1 MAQQKSD
8 FAMFD
13 NSIMKDGTNSELS
26 APSMLSP
33 VSGFSSDASSFLYGG
48 GYTHA
53 PNARPAPPY
62 SATLRTNF
70 TSATNDQNSASA
82 GTGNKPN
89 SALPVAEDDA
99 SESPDATFR
108 HFRTPANDP
117 GMPFS
122 DMMVTASPLYGRAS
136 KRNMI
141 FIMVA
146 IVVGTIVGVLLKHFK
161 TDTTAAQWIMTP
173 GNLFVRAVQC
183 VVVPMVFVNLVV
195 ATADIMHKGLGKRLS
210 FRVTFVLLMS
220 IIAGI
225 VQGLAT
231 AVIMHSVF
239 TSYQKDESTS
249 STDAIFGIQCG
260 NGKYLEADD
269 DGVVTCSA
277 TEISGTSQFALDDI
291 NSALVRNEALTGT
304 NTTLSDNVL
313 SIIDQVVPANIMAA
327 FISNTLLSIAAFS
340 LPLGVTL
347 AFSFHGPTNLNP
359 LLEFFREVNETLVH
373 IAHWILRF
381 TPFAVLSLLAGSL
394 ATSLEDSVADHP
406 LKLVLLVVAALAV
419 SVLVHM
425 IVVVPTVF
433 VLITRRNPFRFMRQ
447 MLPAYVY
454 SLGCSS
460 SMATMP
466 LSLQCIETSREV
478 SSPVM
483 HFILSV
489 GTSLHMPGTAIYL
502 AMLVHFMAD
511 VAGIADAQSVSTML
525 VTFLGVLL
533 CTVTAPPIPSGAL
546 TVLTAAWNIVFP
558 AYAIPDNLYALV
570 VASDV
575 FLDRFVTLCNV
586 NAQAM
591 LCRILADQ
599 VDDNNAG
606 NVPPAQVQQYAV
618 R

>member
-1 MAQQKSD
+1 MAQKD

-13 NSIMKDGTNSELS
+13 NSIMKDSTNSEVS

-48 GYTHA
+48 AYAHA
-53 PNARPAPPY
+53 PNARPAPPH

-70 TSATNDQNSASA
+70 TSAANDQSG
-82 GTGNKPN
+82 GTGARPN
-89 SALPVAEDDA
+89 SALPAATEDDA
-99 SESPDATFR
+99 SESPDAAFR

-122 DMMVTASPLYGRAS
+122 DMVVSASPLYGRAS
-136 KRNMI
+136 KRNMV
-141 FIMVA
+141 FIIIA
-146 IVVGTIVGVLLKHFK
+146 IVIGSVVGVVLKNAK
-161 TDTTAAQWIMTP
+161 IDTTVAKWVMTP

-183 VVVPMVFVNLVV
+183 VVVPMVLVNLVV
-195 ATADIMHKGLGKRLS
+195 ATADITNKGLGKRLS
-210 FRVTFVLLMS
+210 FRVTVLLLASM
-220 IIAGI
+220 IIAI
-225 VQGLAT
+225 IQGLLT
-231 AVIMHSVF
+231 GVIMHSVF
-239 TSYQKDESTS
+239 KGYRNDESTTG
-249 STDAIFGIQCG
+249 TDAIFGIQCG
-260 NGKYLEADD
+260 NGKYLEASD

-277 TEISGTSQFALDDI
+277 TEVSGASQFSLDDV

-304 NTTLSDNVL
+304 NTTMSDNVL
-313 SIIDQVVPANIMAA
+313 NIINQIVPDNIMAA

-347 AFSFHGPTNLNP
+347 AYSFHGPTNLNP

-373 IAHWILRF
+373 MAHWILRF

-406 LKLVLLVVAALAV
+406 ITLVFQLVGALSL

-425 IVVVPTVF
+425 LVVVPIAF
-433 VLITRRNPFRFMRQ
+433 VLFTRRNPFRFMRQ

-478 SSPVM
+478 PSPVM
-483 HFILSV
+483 HFVLSV

-502 AMLVHFMAD
+502 AVLVHFIAV
-511 VAGIADAQSVSTML
+511 VAGVVDAQSGSTML
-525 VTFLGVLL
+525 VSFLGVLL
-533 CTVTAPPIPSGAL
+533 CTITAPPVPSGAL

-558 AYAIPDNLYALV
+558 DSAIPDNLYALV

-591 LCRILADQ
+591 LCRVLADQ
-599 VDDNNAG
+599 VDENEAG
-606 NVPPAQVQQYAV
+606 TRAQVQQYAS

>member
-1 MAQQKSD
+1 MAQQKPDLS
-8 FAMFD
+8 MFD
-13 NSIMKDGTNSELS
+13 HSIVKDGTNSELS

-33 VSGFSSDASSFLYGG
+33 VSGLSSDTSSFLYGG
-48 GYTHA
+48 GYAHA
-53 PNARPAPPY
+53 PNARPAPPH

-70 TSATNDQNSASA
+70 TSAANDQSGTRPAS
-82 GTGNKPN
+82 T
-89 SALPVAEDDA
+89 LPATKEDDA
-99 SESPDATFR
+99 SESPDAAFR

-122 DMMVTASPLYGRAS
+122 DMVVSASPLYGRAS

-141 FIMVA
+141 FIVLA
-146 IVVGTIVGVLLKHFK
+146 IVVGSIVGALLKHFK
-161 TDTTAAQWIMTP
+161 IDTTTAEWIMTP

-183 VVVPMVFVNLVV
+183 VVVPMVLVNLVV
-195 ATADIMHKGLGKRLS
+195 ATADITNKGLGKRLS
-210 FRVTFVLLMS
+210 LRVTALFLVS
-220 IIAGI
+220 IIVAI
-225 VQGLAT
+225 LQGLLT
-231 AVIMHSVF
+231 GVIMHSAF

-249 STDAIFGIQCG
+249 STDPIFGIQCG
-260 NGKYLEADD
+260 NGKYLEAGD
-269 DGVVTCSA
+269 DGTITCSA
-277 TEISGTSQFALDDI
+277 TEISGSSQFALDDV
-291 NSALVRNEALTGT
+291 NGALVRNEALTGT
-304 NTTLSDNVL
+304 NTTLSNNVL
-313 SIIDQVVPANIMAA
+313 AIINQVVPNNIMAA
-327 FISNTLLSIAAFS
+327 FVSNTLLSIAAFS

-347 AFSFHGPTNLNP
+347 AYSFHGPTNLNP

-373 IAHWILRF
+373 MAHWILRF

-394 ATSLEDSVADHP
+394 ANSLEDSVADHP
-406 LKLVLLVVAALAV
+406 LNLVLQVVAALAV

-425 IVVVPTVF
+425 LIVVPAAFVVF
-433 VLITRRNPFRFMRQ
+433 TRRNPFRFMRQ

-478 SSPVM
+478 PSPVM
-483 HFILSV
+483 HFVLSV
-489 GTSLHMPGTAIYL
+489 GTSLHMPGTALYL
-502 AMLVHFMAD
+502 ALLVHFMAD
-511 VAGIADAQSVSTML
+511 VAAVVEAQSSTTML
-525 VTFLGVLL
+525 VSFLGVLL
-533 CTVTAPPIPSGAL
+533 CTITAPPIPGGAL

-558 AYAIPDNLYALV
+558 ESAIPDSLYALV

-591 LCRILADQ
+591 LCRVLADQ
-599 VDDNNAG
+599 VDENDNSNA
-606 NVPPAQVQQYAV
+606 PRAQVQQYAV

>member
-1 MAQQKSD
+1 MAQGKPD

-13 NSIMKDGTNSELS
+13 SSIMKDGTTSDVS

-33 VSGFSSDASSFLYGG
+33 VSGFSSDASSSFFYGG
-48 GYTHA
+48 GYAHA

-70 TSATNDQNSASA
+70 TSAASHPSGGVA
-82 GTGNKPN
+82 SVARPN
-89 SALPVAEDDA
+89 STLPAAVEDDA
-99 SESPDATFR
+99 NESPDAAFR

-122 DMMVTASPLYGRAS
+122 GMVVAASPLYGRAS
-136 KRNMI
+136 KRNMM
-141 FIMVA
+141 FIVVA
-146 IVVGTIVGVLLKHFK
+146 IVVGSVAGVLLKHFHIDA
-161 TDTTAAQWIMTP
+161 TVALWVMTP

-195 ATADIMHKGLGKRLS
+195 ATADIMHKGLGRRLS
-210 FRVTFVLLMS
+210 LRVSVALLVS
-220 IIAGI
+220 IVAAI
-225 VQGLAT
+225 VQGLVT
-231 AVIMHSVF
+231 GIIMHPVF
-239 TSYQKDESTS
+239 TSYQHAVSAS

-260 NGKYLEADD
+260 NGKYLEAGG

-277 TEISGTSQFALDDI
+277 TAITNTSQFALDDV

-304 NTTLSDNVL
+304 NTSMSDNVL
-313 SIIDQVVPANIMAA
+313 AIFDQVVPDNIMSA
-327 FISNTLLSIAAFS
+327 FITNTLLSIAAFS

-347 AFSFHGPTNLNP
+347 AYSFHGPTNLNP

-373 IAHWILRF
+373 MVHWILRF

-394 ATSLEDSVADHP
+394 SSSLDGSVVDHP
-406 LKLVLLVVAALAV
+406 LSLVLRMVAVLAV

-425 IVVVPTVF
+425 FVVLPAFF

-478 SSPVM
+478 PSPVM
-483 HFILSV
+483 HFVLSV

-502 AMLVHFMAD
+502 AVLVHLMAD
-511 VAGIADAQSVSTML
+511 VAGIAQSATTVLVS
-525 VTFLGVLL
+525 FLAVFL
-533 CTVTAPPIPSGAL
+533 CTVTAPPVPSGAL

-558 AYAIPDNLYALV
+558 ASAIPDSLYALV

-575 FLDRFVTLCNV
+575 FLDRFITLCNV

-591 LCRILADQ
+591 LCRIVADQ
-599 VDDNNAG
+599 VDDKDVG
-606 NVPPAQVQQYAV
+606 NVPRPQVQQYSA

>member
-1 MAQQKSD
+1 MAQQKAD

-13 NSIMKDGTNSELS
+13 NSIVKDGTNSDLS

-33 VSGFSSDASSFLYGG
+33 MSGFSSDASSFLYGG
-48 GYTHA
+48 GYAQA
-53 PNARPAPPY
+53 PNTRPAPPY

-70 TSATNDQNSASA
+70 TSAANDQSSGMGARPA
-82 GTGNKPN
+82 
-89 SALPVAEDDA
+89 SALPPTTEDDM
-99 SESPDATFR
+99 SESPDAAFR

-122 DMMVTASPLYGRAS
+122 GMVVSTSPLYGRAS
-136 KRNMI
+136 KRNMT
-141 FIMVA
+141 FIVVA
-146 IVVGTIVGVLLKHFK
+146 IVLGSVVGVLLKHLEI
-161 TDTTAAQWIMTP
+161 DTTAAQWVMTP

-183 VVVPMVFVNLVV
+183 VVVPMVLVNLVV
-195 ATADIMHKGLGKRLS
+195 ATADITSKGLGKRLGL
-210 FRVTFVLLMS
+210 RVTGVLLVS
-220 IIAGI
+220 IIVAI
-225 VQGLAT
+225 LQGLLTSA
-231 AVIMHSVF
+231 IMHSVF
-239 TSYQKDESTS
+239 SSYQNDESTS

-260 NGKYLEADD
+260 NGKYLEAGD

-277 TEISGTSQFALDDI
+277 TEISGTSQFALDDV

-313 SIIDQVVPANIMAA
+313 SIIDQIVPDNIMAA

-340 LPLGVTL
+340 LPLGATL
-347 AFSFHGPTNLNP
+347 AYSFHGPTNLNP

-373 IAHWILRF
+373 MANWILGF

-394 ATSLEDSVADHP
+394 ATTLEDSVADHP
-406 LKLVLLVVAALAV
+406 LKLVLQVMAALAA

-425 IVVVPTVF
+425 LVVVPVAFVVF
-433 VLITRRNPFRFMRQ
+433 TRRNPFRFMRQ

-478 SSPVM
+478 PSPVM
-483 HFILSV
+483 HFVLSV
-489 GTSLHMPGTAIYL
+489 GTSLHMPGTALYL
-502 AMLVHFMAD
+502 AVLVHFMAN
-511 VAGIADAQSVSTML
+511 VAGVANPQSATTML

-533 CTVTAPPIPSGAL
+533 CTITAPPIPGGAL

-558 AYAIPDNLYALV
+558 EAAIPDSLYALV

-591 LCRILADQ
+591 LCRVLADQ
-599 VDDNNAG
+599 VDENDTG
-606 NVPPAQVQQYAV
+606 TPPRAQVQQYAA

>member
-1 MAQQKSD
+1 MAQKKPD

-13 NSIMKDGTNSELS
+13 HSIMKDGTNSELS

-33 VSGFSSDASSFLYGG
+33 VSGLSSDASSFLYGG
-48 GYTHA
+48 GYAHA
-53 PNARPAPPY
+53 PNSRPAPPH

-70 TSATNDQNSASA
+70 TSAANESGGLGPRPA
-82 GTGNKPN
+82 
-89 SALPVAEDDA
+89 SALPVAAEDDA
-99 SESPDATFR
+99 SESPDAAFR

-122 DMMVTASPLYGRAS
+122 GMVVSASPLYGRAS
-136 KRNMI
+136 KRNMM
-141 FIMVA
+141 FIIAA
-146 IVVGTIVGVLLKHFK
+146 IVIGSITGVILKHYK
-161 TDTTAAQWIMTP
+161 IDTTTAQWVMTP

-183 VVVPMVFVNLVV
+183 VVVPMVLVNLVV
-195 ATADIMHKGLGKRLS
+195 ATADITNNGLGKRLS
-210 FRVTFVLLMS
+210 LRVTFVLLLS
-220 IIAGI
+220 IIAAI
-225 VQGLAT
+225 LQGLLT
-231 AVIMHSVF
+231 AVIMHTSF
-239 TSYQKDESTS
+239 TSFQNDESTS

-260 NGKYLEADD
+260 NGKYLEAGD
-269 DGVVTCSA
+269 DGMVTCSA
-277 TEISGTSQFALDDI
+277 TEISGTSQFALDDV

-313 SIIDQVVPANIMAA
+313 AIIDQLVPDNIMAA

-347 AFSFHGPTNLNP
+347 AYSFHGPTNLNP

-373 IAHWILRF
+373 MAHWILRF

-406 LKLVLLVVAALAV
+406 LKLVLQVVASLAV

-425 IVVVPTVF
+425 LVVVPVAF
-433 VLITRRNPFRFMRQ
+433 VLVTRRNPFRFMRQ

-478 SSPVM
+478 PSPVM
-483 HFILSV
+483 HFVLSV

-502 AMLVHFMAD
+502 AVLVHFMAD
-511 VAGIADAQSVSTML
+511 VAGVSEAQSATTML
-525 VTFLGVLL
+525 ITFLGVLL
-533 CTVTAPPIPSGAL
+533 CTITAPPIPGGAL
-546 TVLTAAWNIVFP
+546 TVLTAAWNIVYP
-558 AYAIPDNLYALV
+558 DSAIPDSLYALV

-591 LCRILADQ
+591 LCRVLADQ
-599 VDDNNAG
+599 VDDSSAG
-606 NVPPAQVQQYAV
+606 NAPLAQVQQYAV